1 MKNLL
6 AKNGQMVEVEI
17 NTKTQMATVNGRKL
31 MFIRDNQV
39 KVLNDGILVQSALNL
54 VKEEMTKQFVKKVD
68 NTKKRK

>member
-39 KVLNDGILVQSALNL
+39 KVLND
-54 VKEEMTKQFVKKVD
+54 
-68 NTKKRK
+68 

>member
-1 MKNLL
+1 
-6 AKNGQMVEVEI
+6 MVEVEI